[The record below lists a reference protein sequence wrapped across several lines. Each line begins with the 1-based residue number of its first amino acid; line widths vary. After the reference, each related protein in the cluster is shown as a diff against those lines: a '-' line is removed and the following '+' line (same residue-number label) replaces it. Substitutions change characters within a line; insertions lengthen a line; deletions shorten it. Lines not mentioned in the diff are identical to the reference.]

1 VRQYNGASF
10 CDFFHRYVKH
20 GLTCIWGSNFTPH
33 SPQMNMGV
41 RVEGGPDSP
50 AYEYVANTVR
60 TLLPVMD
67 KLGGA
72 KAEEVQIE
80 TLAQRQ

>member
-1 VRQYNGASF
+1 
-10 CDFFHRYVKH
+10 
-20 GLTCIWGSNFTPH
+20 
-33 SPQMNMGV
+33 MNMGV

-67 KLGGA
+67 KLGVA
-72 KAEEVQIE
+72 RTEEVQIE
-80 TLAQRQ
+80 TLAQRLRDEVVYGAGVIVVPPHVSAWARVKESMGDEGSRV